1 MTIKSENINSEVLTP
16 AQASGHIK
24 VNNGS
29 TDGLKKSRNTGE
41 LWGYPAPKFLKA
53 KRKVLYRK
61 SDLDTFLAQ
70 LPQYHSNAEAM
81 EG

>member
-1 MTIKSENINSEVLTP
+1 MAKQSETSSSEVLTP

-24 VNNGS
+24 VNDGS
-29 TDGLKKSRNTGE
+29 TDGLKKSRSTGE
-41 LWGYPAPKFLKA
+41 LWGYPAPRFLKA

-61 SDLDTFLAQ
+61 SDLDAFLAQ
-70 LPQYHSNAEAM
+70 LPQYCSNAEAM